1 MDPNIY
7 NNFILPILP
16 QLEAASKTTK
26 KVTNPLVKNGKIK
39 VWLKAYKE
47 VLNTNK
53 YIPNPITFELE
64 HIAFISEE
72 QKKLLKQ
79 EETIEQRSID
89 CIKYL
94 SDQTFYEIV
103 HLADIH
109 IPLHF
114 GEYKEEM
121 YRSIFDKFYQFIKQL
136 KAPLVIVVGDFLHI
150 KDNFK
155 ASMLILAKEFMEQV
169 QKICPLVVTLG
180 NHDFAKNNKDI
191 PDNISAIKN
200 DDLIFLKESN
210 IYQIGNYTFGF
221 MSEFDEII
229 VQSPHKKAIAL
240 YHQDWPNDQR
250 FNGYQC
256 GMFGHF
262 HEYSNPGGNCWYS
275 GSLIQQNFGE
285 PIDNHGFILWIP
297 DDNGMLS
304 HKFIPIENDY
314 IYLNWYFDDPIP
326 NNKKIF
332 MRCHLKEDEKEPIAT
347 NILTTEIRKI
357 DSLKQIIHQVDPE
370 LVTFENDIKLIQ
382 QYSHMPDE
390 VIALHKE
397 IYKGNKDL
405 SCKPWNILYL
415 EFQNVFIYGNDHINT
430 INFQNGVYN
439 LSAPNTAGKSSITNI
454 ILFALFDTINGRD
467 HILNDHSKKG
477 YIKLVFQHIDGIF
490 KIEKDEIHNARDK
503 GELRTKCKNSFRKQV
518 MSNNINDWQLMNG
531 KNETETKQ
539 IIQSYV
545 GTLDIFKTTNII
557 APYIDGSLLKMQDAE
572 VKKFF
577 EKLTKTEFYTE
588 QYKEAKKRYNELDN
602 KSKFKA
608 GQIDQMK
615 QISQVSDDVE
625 NELILLKQQQI
636 QLKNIINEIEIKNK
650 QTIDKIIQ
658 LKSQLSVV
666 EEVNESKEEL
676 EFLANQE
683 TKKINENIPKI
694 QYHTLIQNDED
705 VESLIK
711 LLLNLNDI
719 VESDIDEGQIRDDI
733 DDIQHD
739 FKQLQFLSNDFIED
753 CNCDLSINDALSI
766 LLNTDVVSSK
776 HVIDEQFLNQN
787 YIPLDKL
794 KYILTTKINNMKE
807 KYNQTLNESI
817 AKKTQLLHDIQ
828 LEYVTKTNEFKQE
841 YDKQLSILSQ
851 DLHQKTNQ
859 LDIKKQEKTNNLKL
873 NHDKSINELSNNH
886 QLLISKHDI
895 LLKKELDDCDS
906 SYQNQLLSLKTHHE
920 KIINELKLKIID
932 EVSSSDG
939 NIDFNIDDVKKQ
951 WELLKTLPEGEYNGL
966 IPNIICDIIPLS
978 VSLDRLPDAV
988 KAYKTG
994 EISYEMARKNISNQA
1009 LMKQFIDQMELK
1021 NIALYAKYLSMTQ
1034 QKSTVKKQ
1042 LMIYNKYIN
1051 DQIKSVNDQYDL
1063 KIHDINKQHDLR
1075 VNDINNQHNNQ
1086 IKSINDQYDLRVND
1100 INNQYNNQIKFINDQ
1115 YENQIKSVN
1124 DQYEN
1129 QIKSIND
1136 QYENQIESIKKS
1148 YDLQVNDINNQY
1160 ENQVE
1165 SIKKSYDL
1173 QVNDINDQYENKRK
1187 YSELCIITDENY
1199 KSNQKYQIEQHFIKR
1214 KLELKKLID
1223 DHFKAKA
1230 YKKHII
1236 KAKLMYHNKRISDEN
1251 LIIKQNNLK
1260 ILDAK
1265 QKLIFFE
1272 LSQKNKVINEQLKK
1286 LIVVECDDKKK
1297 EFTNIEQQIEM
1308 KENYKKM
1315 MIECQFDKELLIYR
1329 EYLRLFDDNMIPK
1342 MIREQR
1348 INEFAKNVDVI
1359 LKKYTNIDFSIDY
1372 TNSKKPKLNIKSIN
1386 KDRNEKYLSGFEQI
1400 MLQIAI
1406 NYASCPSS
1414 KLLIIDEKL
1423 DCLDSNNF
1431 IKVITDIVPIIKKY
1445 YDTIIFVSHRDVP
1458 TQIVDH
1464 QLKINMHNGVQK
1476 YSTINHK

>member
-64 HIAFISEE
+64 HIAFISAE
-72 QKKLLKQ
+72 QKELLKQ

-454 ILFALFDTINGRD
+454 ILFALFDKVIKRKNIVNFNAKT
-467 HILNDHSKKG
+467 G
-477 YIKLVFQHIDGIF
+477 YIKLIFQHIDGVF
-490 KIEKDEIHNARDK
+490 KIEKMNIREITDK
-503 GELRTKCKNSFRKQV
+503 SEKKTASDDFFYKITDNK
-518 MSNNINDWQLMNG
+518 LMNG
-531 KNETETKQ
+531 KNKVETKQ

-545 GTLDIFKTTNII
+545 GTLDMFKISNLII
-557 APYIDGSLLKMQDAE
+557 PYLNGCLLDIQDAE
-572 VKKFF
+572 IKQFF
-577 EKLTKTEFYTE
+577 DKLTKTEFYAE
-588 QYKEAKKRYNELDN
+588 QYKEAKKRYNELND

-650 QTIDKIIQ
+650 QTIDAIIQ

-694 QYHTLIQNDED
+694 QYHTLIQNNEE

-711 LLLNLNDI
+711 LLLSLNDI

-753 CNCDLSINDALSI
+753 CNCDLFINDALSI

-776 HVIDEQFLNQN
+776 HVINEQFLNQN

-794 KYILTTKINNMKE
+794 KYILTTKINNVKE

-851 DLHQKTNQ
+851 DLYQKTNQ

-895 LLKKELDDCDS
+895 LLKKELNDCDL

-978 VSLDRLPDAV
+978 VSLDRLSDAV

-994 EISYEMARKNISNQA
+994 EISCEMARKNISNQA

-1021 NIALYAKYLSMTQ
+1021 NTALYAKYLSMTQ

-1042 LMIYNKYIN
+1042 LMIYNKHIN

-1075 VNDINNQHNNQ
+1075 VNDINNQYNNQ

-1124 DQYEN
+1124 DQHEN

-1148 YDLQVNDINNQY
+1148 HDSQVNDINNQY

-1297 EFTNIEQQIEM
+1297 ELINVEQQIKM

-1315 MIECQFDKELLIYR
+1315 MIECQFDKELLIHR

-1342 MIREQR
+1342 IIKEQR
-1348 INEFAKNVDVI
+1348 IIEFSNEVSAI
-1359 LKKYTNIDFSIDY
+1359 LKQYTKYSFEINYS
-1372 TNSKKPKLNIKSIN
+1372 NSKKPKFLFKSSN
-1386 KDRNEKYLSGFEQI
+1386 LLKHSDGDQLSGFERVMFQ
-1400 MLQIAI
+1400 LAVNQ
-1406 NYASCPSS
+1406 SCHPSS
-1414 KLLIIDEKL
+1414 KLLIMDEKL
-1423 DCLDSNNF
+1423 DCLDKDNYL
-1431 IKVITDIVPIIKKY
+1431 KVLTKSIPVIKKY
-1445 YDTIIFVSHRDVP
+1445 YNTILFISHRDVP
-1458 TQIVDH
+1458 IDIVEH
-1464 QLKINMHNGVQK
+1464 QLEIKQFVKSSVK
-1476 YSTINHK
+1476 YSTINN